1 MLDAAGEVL
10 PRVLKLISVCM
21 ERAAKSLGN
30 LKFSGKLSGE
40 EIARA
45 AWPGIVGKR
54 LARHAVA
61 ASLVRD
67 RLVVEVDDAIWQKQL
82 FHLRFQILDKVQE
95 VLGGYLVRD
104 LEFRIATPRRGPQQ
118 AAALT
123 GQDLAPPK
131 PDESDRIKDPVLR
144 ILYKESRKKAPA

>member
-1 MLDAAGEVL
+1 
-10 PRVLKLISVCM
+10 M
-21 ERAAKSLGN
+21 ERAAKSLAN
-30 LKFSGKLSGE
+30 LKLSGKLSGE

-45 AWPGIVGKR
+45 SWPGIVGKR

-67 RLVVEVDDAIWQKQL
+67 RLVIEVDDAVWQKQL
-82 FHLRFQILDKVQE
+82 FHLRFQILEKVQE
-95 VLGGYLVRD
+95 VLGSELVRD

-118 AAALT
+118 AATLAGREPAL
-123 GQDLAPPK
+123 PK

-144 ILYKESRKKAPA
+144 ILYKESRKKASA

>member
-1 MLDAAGEVL
+1 
-10 PRVLKLISVCM
+10 M
-21 ERAAKSLGN
+21 ERAAKSFSS
-30 LKFSGKLSGE
+30 LKLTGKLSGE
-40 EIARA
+40 EIACA

-61 ASLVRD
+61 ATLVRD

-82 FHLRFQILDKVQE
+82 FHLRFQILEKVQE
-95 VLGGYLVRD
+95 VLGGELVRD

-118 AAALT
+118 AAT
-123 GQDLAPPK
+123 LAGRERAPRL

-144 ILYKESRKKAPA
+144 ILYRESRKKASA